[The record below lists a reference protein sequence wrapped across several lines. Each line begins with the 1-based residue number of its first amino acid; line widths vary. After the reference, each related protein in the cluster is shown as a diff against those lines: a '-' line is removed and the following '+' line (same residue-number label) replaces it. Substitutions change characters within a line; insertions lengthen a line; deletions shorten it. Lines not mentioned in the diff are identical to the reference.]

1 METTKVIQMKKAKAV
16 RRKNTRV
23 ARNQKVNISN
33 ESSEIKAKKEK
44 TAKERTKRGEN
55 HGIEM
60 ARKERIGEEVGTKK
74 AKRKESIVVNTIE
87 QKAQRVSK
95 MA

>member
-1 METTKVIQMKKAKAV
+1 MWESLSKQGFCCVY
-16 RRKNTRV
+16 RV

-74 AKRKESIVVNTIE
+74 AKRKESIVVNTVE
-87 QKAQRVSK
+87 QKAKRVSK